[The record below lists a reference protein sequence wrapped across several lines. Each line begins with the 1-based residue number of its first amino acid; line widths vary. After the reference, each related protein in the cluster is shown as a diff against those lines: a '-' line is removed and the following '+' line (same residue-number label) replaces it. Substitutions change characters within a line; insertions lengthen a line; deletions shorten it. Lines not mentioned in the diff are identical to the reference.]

1 MAKIR
6 TRVIVA
12 GRVQGVF
19 YRITMREHAQ
29 VLNVNGWV
37 KNRHDGK
44 VEALL
49 EGEEEDVEKLIRWCH
64 QGPPGARV
72 STVKAIPE
80 QYTGEYTG
88 FLVKHWSW

>member
-1 MAKIR
+1 MAKVR
-6 TRVIVA
+6 KRVVIA

-19 YRITMREHAQ
+19 YRVTMREYAQ
-29 VLNVNGWV
+29 ALNVNGWV

-49 EGEEEDVEKLIRWCH
+49 EGEVEDLEKLIRWCY

-72 STVKAIPE
+72 SAVKVKTE
-80 QYTGEYTG
+80 QYTGEYAG
-88 FLVKHWSW
+88 FEIKHWGW